1 MGGAIALHSA
11 NQIPSLL
18 AVVVIDVVEGMHQL
32 ELSSVICKT
41 GTAMESLP
49 SMQAFLSSRPKCFRS
64 LEHAIEW
71 WYVSLCVCVCVRV

>member
-32 ELSSVICKT
+32 ELSSVILY
-41 GTAMESLP
+41 M
-49 SMQAFLSSRPKCFRS
+49 
-64 LEHAIEW
+64 
-71 WYVSLCVCVCVRV
+71 